1 MKFVTEYRGEP
12 EVRKIADRLH
22 SLVTRP
28 WNLMEVCGG
37 QTHTLV
43 KSGLLGLLPPQ
54 VQMVH
59 GPGCPVCVTPIELI
73 DRALDLARRPNV
85 ILCSFG
91 DMLRV
96 PGSQHTLL
104 DAKASGADVR
114 IVYTPM
120 DALQLAL
127 RFPEREVVFFGVGFE
142 TTAPTIAIVVSLAAR
157 RNIRNFSV
165 LVAHVLAPPAMR
177 AILADPECRV
187 DGFLAPGHV
196 CTITGMR
203 EYEEIAST
211 YKVPIVVTGF
221 EPLDLIDGIRLTI
234 EQLERG
240 EARVENQYS
249 RAVRSSG
256 NVTAQAVLED
266 VFEVSARKWRGIG
279 EIPSSGLAIRQT
291 YANFDAERRFTI
303 DLAPVAEPAECIAGQ
318 VLRGVAKP
326 PQCPMFGLH
335 CTPEKP
341 LGAPMVSSEGAC
353 AAYYRYGQ
361 HHLGQQHGSQSLVSL
376 AASGD

>member
-43 KSGLLGLLPPQ
+43 KSGLLQLLPPKI
-54 VQMVH
+54 QMVH

-96 PGSQHTLL
+96 PGSRNTLL
-104 DAKASGADVR
+104 EAKASGADVR

-157 RNIRNFSV
+157 RHVPNFSV

-203 EYEEIAST
+203 EYEEIASA
-211 YKVPIVVTGF
+211 YQVPIVVTGF
-221 EPLDLIDGIRLTI
+221 EPLDLIDGIRLTV

-256 NVTAQAVLED
+256 NLTAQAVLED
-266 VFEVSARKWRGIG
+266 VFEVSARR
-279 EIPSSGLAIRQT
+279 A
-291 YANFDAERRFTI
+291 D
-303 DLAPVAEPAECIAGQ
+303 
-318 VLRGVAKP
+318 
-326 PQCPMFGLH
+326 
-335 CTPEKP
+335 
-341 LGAPMVSSEGAC
+341 
-353 AAYYRYGQ
+353 
-361 HHLGQQHGSQSLVSL
+361 SQSATST
-376 AASGD
+376 